1 VVASWRPDLAVQ
13 LAFNADPNDPS
24 AVPTWVDLSHLF
36 MRMAS
41 CKRGRQYELDQNQA
55 NAPTLEF
62 YDPSELL
69 NPANT
74 ASPYYG
80 YLVPYRQILI
90 QGMWP
95 NTTTGNILNT
105 AGSILYDGDP
115 YNGSFESYAPG
126 ALPGWLTGV
135 GGTIPAVVASTPY
148 QGANC
153 AVWTVGGGATVQGAE
168 FSLPCIP
175 GRQYTVSAYVQQT
188 SASTQQITVDGS
200 AGTSTTTIN
209 AYVRLSKTFTATQ
222 PSHTCRVATTGT
234 AVAGI
239 VRLDAVQHEQSA
251 SATAFTTTGPIIYP
265 VFRGFIERFPRTWR
279 HRGVMG
285 LCAAKAVDAFGPLN
299 RFKVDTE
306 VRGSINA
313 LEPDYYWPLGEPDGT
328 TTWGGNGTQYLTAI
342 SSPYGGGPLDS
353 GVAHGIPGDPGGTG
367 VEITLPA
374 YIGNP
379 QGTLLYGGGPNS
391 PIVTGGS
398 GASWALSVAIWYA
411 RTDVDDSKYQIV
423 MLSAPG
429 LNNVPLSLAMS
440 DAGGGAVDFELAT
453 WVGIPSGI
461 ATVGSFDYDEEPHLL
476 VANVSVAAD
485 TLTQE
490 LWVDGTYYGSN
501 TETCST
507 LFGTA
512 TPDLVA
518 NTVTVGGFVADL
530 GYCTVNAGLYSHVA
544 IWDRVLTSTEVTALY
559 VAGRGSGNETAGDRI
574 YRYLSYGWS
583 GEVYVN
589 PGRSTMGV
597 NALARRTALLAACQ
611 DVTVTENGNF
621 WADSAGVV
629 RFAGRDERYQAL
641 TAVCTFGEDVAGG
654 EYPYGEGIV
663 YDIDPM
669 RIYNEVTVTNSGGI
683 VSRRTDPTSI
693 KRFFPNSFER
703 TINVA
708 DDNEAIA
715 CAQWIL
721 TGHKDPQQRVASLTL
736 DPASNPT
743 LWTVVLGLEV
753 GDRVTVKTRPKAAN
767 SGAGFTMS
775 GDYFVESISHDTVDM
790 DAGVWRTTLTMSP
803 VPVLRPFILD
813 DATYGVLD
821 DTSCTTVY

>member
-1 VVASWRPDLAVQ
+1 MQ
-13 LAFNADPNDPS
+13 IAFNADPNDPV

-36 MRMAS
+36 MRMSS

-55 NAPTLEF
+55 NAPTIEF
-62 YDPSELL
+62 YDPNELL
-69 NPANT
+69 NPANAAGT
-74 ASPYYG
+74 YYG
-80 YLVPYRQILI
+80 YLLPYRQILI

-105 AGSILYDGDP
+105 AGAILYDGVP
-115 YNGSFESYAPG
+115 YDGSFESYA
-126 ALPGWLTGV
+126 AA
-135 GGTIPAVVASTPY
+135 AVVPWLSAVGSTSPVVSTTTPQ
-148 QGANC
+148 QGTKC
-153 AVWTVGGGATVQGAE
+153 VTWTVVNGATVQGVDVT
-168 FSLPCIP
+168 LPCIP
-175 GRQYTVSAYVQQT
+175 GRQYTVSAYVRQT
-188 SASTQQITVDGS
+188 SASTQRISVDGS

-209 AYVRLSKTFTATQ
+209 SYVRLSKTFTATQ
-222 PSHTCRVATTGT
+222 PSHTCRIATTGT
-234 AVAGI
+234 AVAGT
-239 VRLDAVQHEQSA
+239 VRLDAVQHEQAATA
-251 SATAFTTTGPIIYP
+251 SAFTTTGPIIYP
-265 VFRGFIERFPRTWR
+265 VFRGFVERFPRAWR
-279 HRGVMG
+279 HRGIMG

-328 TTWGGNGTQYLTAI
+328 TTWGGNGTQYLTAL

-353 GVAHGIPGDPGGTG
+353 GVAHGIPGDPDGTG

-379 QGTLLYGGGPNS
+379 QGTLLYAGGPTS
-391 PIVTGGS
+391 PIATGGS
-398 GASWALSVAIWYA
+398 GASWALSAAIWYT
-411 RTDVDDSKYQIV
+411 RTDVDDSKYQIL
-423 MLSAPG
+423 MLARPG

-461 ATVGSFDYDEEPHLL
+461 ATVGSFDFDDEPHLL

-490 LWVDGTYYGSN
+490 LWVDGIYYGSN

-512 TPDLVA
+512 TPDLAANSVA
-518 NTVTVGGFVADL
+518 VGGFVADL
-530 GYCTVNAGLYSHVA
+530 GYCSVNAGLYSHVA
-544 IWDRVLTSTEVTALY
+544 IWDRVLTSAEVAALY
-559 VAGRGSGNETAGDRI
+559 VAGRGSVSETPGDRI
-574 YRYLSYGWS
+574 ARYLSYGWA
-583 GEVYVN
+583 GETYVN
-589 PGRSTMGV
+589 PGLSTMGV
-597 NALARRTALLAACQ
+597 NALAKRTALLAACQ
-611 DVTVTENGNF
+611 DVALTENGNF

-629 RFAGRDERYQAL
+629 RFAGRDERYQSL
-641 TAVCTFGEDVAGG
+641 TPVLTFGEDAAGG
-654 EYPYGEGIV
+654 EYPYGEGV
-663 YDIDPM
+663 TYDSDPM

-683 VSRRTDPTSI
+683 VARRTDATSI
-693 KRFFPNSFER
+693 KRFFPNSYER
-703 TINVA
+703 AINVA

-715 CAQWIL
+715 AAQWIL
-721 TGHKDPQQRVASLTL
+721 NDHKDPQQRVAALTL

-743 LWTVVLGLEV
+743 LWPVVLGLEI

-775 GDYFVESISHDTVDM
+775 GDYFIESISHDSIDM
-790 DAGVWRTTLTMSP
+790 DAGVWRTSLTMSP
-803 VPVLRPFILD
+803 VPALQAFILD

-821 DTSCTTVY
+821 DATLTLAY